1 MAQAFDVNLTITSY
15 LGYRSAADSIIG
27 PVPIVQTLHTLNGE
41 DIAPISNPFAAVIK
55 VEPIDTF
62 IFQPRTT
69 STAKIVYVN
78 NNGFNALT
86 VTNITFSTF
95 GVNPSISSTNVLPL
109 TIQPGT
115 SSSFLLSY
123 YAEDLGYY
131 NNNMIIYS
139 NNYSGPYR
147 VLTAQNVGYAVG
159 FIIDPNGYTSTV
171 LRIGQYLRN
180 TYNLISTSTDPN
192 DINVTPTRTVMKGSP
207 AWTITGTG
215 TNIVSVKFNPNEVNN
230 VNGTYVSTLTVYS
243 GETFYSVTNTATINI
258 NHDENK
264 SLSNWLSPAS
274 HYNSI
279 VGLSYDL
286 YNNQRVL
293 TIGVG
298 IGADSSSI
306 YDISRSTYANANNLG
321 LGAEINDLTY
331 PFWAKVYRIPFTG
344 GVKTYYSS
352 DYVVKTTEGLDYSS
366 YFGEYRAPGS
376 MFIIEDDGYGSIK
389 IEINHLRDFIL
400 DIDASLATTL
410 KNLTRAFYYYSN
422 VDILGRY
429 SPLPAEYVA
438 PISSNVLT
446 TNLFIGFNYNTRDKI
461 AYVATSVVDLPI

>member
-1 MAQAFDVNLTITSY
+1 MAQAFDVNLTVTSL
-15 LGYRSAADSIIG
+15 LGHRSVVGSIIG
-27 PVPIVQTLHTLNGE
+27 PTPFIQTLHTLDGE
-41 DIAPISNPFAAVIK
+41 DIAPIDNTFAAVLK
-55 VEPIDTF
+55 VDPIDTF

-69 STAKIVYVN
+69 STAKIVYVQ
-78 NNGFNALT
+78 NNGFRALT

-95 GVNPSISSTNVLPL
+95 AVNPTVSGQTLPL

-131 NNNMIIYS
+131 NNNMIIFS

-159 FIIDPNGYTSTV
+159 FIIDPNGYTNTV
-171 LRIGQYLRN
+171 SQIGQYLRK

-192 DINVTPTRTVMKGSP
+192 DVDITPTKTILKGNP
-207 AWTITGTG
+207 AWTVTGTG
-215 TNIVSVKFNPNEVNN
+215 TNLVSVKFNPNEVNN
-230 VNGTYVSTLTVYS
+230 VNGTYVSTLTIYS
-243 GETFYSVTNTATINI
+243 GEISHSVTNTATINI
-258 NHDENK
+258 DHDANK

-279 VGLSYDL
+279 IGISYDL

-321 LGAEINDLTY
+321 LGAELDDPVY

-376 MFIIEDDGYGSIK
+376 MFIIEDDGHGSIL
-389 IEINHLRDFIL
+389 IEINHLRDFTL
-400 DIDASLATTL
+400 DIDSSLATTL
-410 KNLTRAFYYYSN
+410 ENLTRAFYYYSN